1 MADNT
6 KESVLEDWLNAK
18 ETADWL
24 GVTSR
29 SLSSNRIPS
38 ATIGGIRVYN
48 KTDVAKWL
56 EQRRDG
62 VNR

>member
-56 EQRRDG
+56 
-62 VNR
+62 NR

>member
-1 MADNT
+1 MDNT
-6 KESVLEDWLNAK
+6 EGSKLEDWLNAK
-18 ETADWL
+18 ETAEWL
-24 GVTSR
+24 GVTPR

-48 KTDVAKWL
+48 KTDVARWL

-62 VNR
+62 VNKA

>member
-48 KTDVAKWL
+48 NTDVAKWL